1 LLHIAAMGREHS
13 NSIAQTIDHL
23 VLPVADLPTARARLT
38 ALGFTVAPDGIHP
51 FGTANC
57 CVYFAE
63 GPYLEPLAVVDREKT
78 AAEAR
83 DGNVF
88 AAHDGAYRVG
98 VAEEGFSSIAI
109 GSGNAA
115 AEHARFVAAGISAG
129 RMFEFSRPFIDAAG
143 REDTATFRVAFAT
156 ERQVPHVLLFAVERV
171 KVPQV
176 DRRPLQAHPN
186 GVTGVCKVL
195 LSAAEPH
202 RLAALLAEVFGA
214 QLSLGNDGELALAAA
229 NAGIVVTPPAALEEA
244 FGIAAHGSL
253 TLAVGIVLRVADLD
267 STEALLRAGQI
278 AFERRG
284 ARLIVPPA
292 PGQGA
297 AFIFEES

>member
-1 LLHIAAMGREHS
+1 M
-13 NSIAQTIDHL
+13 NSDHANTNARPLDHL
-23 VLPVADLPTARARLT
+23 VLPVASLDMARERLT

-83 DGNVF
+83 GGNVF
-88 AAHDGAYRVG
+88 AAHDGAYRLG
-98 VAEEGFSSIAI
+98 VAEEGFSSIAV

-129 RMFEFSRPFIDAAG
+129 RVFEFSRPFVDAAG
-143 REDTATFRVAFAT
+143 REDTATFRLAFAT

-176 DRRPLQAHPN
+176 DRRALQAHSN
-186 GVTGVCKVL
+186 GVTGVRKVL
-195 LSAAEPH
+195 LSAAAPDRH
-202 RLAALLAEVFGA
+202 AAILAEVVGA
-214 QLSLGNDGELALAAA
+214 QPSLGNDGELALAAA
-229 NAGIVVTPPAALEEA
+229 NAGIAVTPPAVLKAA
-244 FGIAAHGSL
+244 FGIAEHGSL
-253 TLAVGIVLRVADLD
+253 TLAVGIVLRVADLAR
-267 STEALLRAGQI
+267 SEALLRTAAI

-284 ARLIVPPA
+284 AHLVVPPA

-297 AFIFEES
+297 TFVFEESR